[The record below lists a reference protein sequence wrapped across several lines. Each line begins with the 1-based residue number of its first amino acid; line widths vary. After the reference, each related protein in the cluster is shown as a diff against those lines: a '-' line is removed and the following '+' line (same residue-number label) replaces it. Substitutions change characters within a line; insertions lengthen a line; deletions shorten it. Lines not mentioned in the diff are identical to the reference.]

1 MQTDLVQFGGNLAL
15 LNKVRDQLSDDML
28 AKVEALGTSVDL
40 SQQRP
45 LINIDTVIITIN
57 KSGSEG

>member
-1 MQTDLVQFGGNLAL
+1 MQTDLLQFGENSAL
-15 LNKVRDQLSDDML
+15 LDKVRDQLSDDML
-28 AKVEALGTSVDL
+28 AKVEALGASVDL